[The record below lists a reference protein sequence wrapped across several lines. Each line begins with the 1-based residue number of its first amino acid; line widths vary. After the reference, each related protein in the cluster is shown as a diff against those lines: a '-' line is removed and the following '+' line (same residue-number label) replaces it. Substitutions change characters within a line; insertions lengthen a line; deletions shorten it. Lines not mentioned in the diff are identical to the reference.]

1 MFKILSINMEE
12 EIWYPQASQK
22 RDKMT
27 LEKAGCKSDQVL
39 VSFTRERSVRT
50 SDLFSQINYLI
61 TYLPN
66 LIRFNPFD
74 GTSKLSGV

>member
-1 MFKILSINMEE
+1 MEE

-50 SDLFSQINYLI
+50 SDILSQIHL
-61 TYLPN
+61 
-66 LIRFNPFD
+66 
-74 GTSKLSGV
+74 